1 MFQKPHFEFI
11 SVYFSRVKSYSG
23 LFAIH
28 KFQESKMEL
37 LIIGTG
43 YVGLVTGTCMAEM
56 GHHVICLDINEEKV
70 AQLNQGHIPIYE
82 PGLHDLLARNVE
94 SGRLKFTSSSPQAVA
109 ASKVC
114 FLCVDTPVAADG
126 SANLQQIRN
135 AATTIGTH
143 MTSDLLIVV
152 KSTVPPG
159 TAAIVQ
165 KTIQDILDER
175 GAHYAFD
182 VVSNPEFLKEGNA
195 VNDCLKPDRI
205 VIGTSSAQSSE
216 IMKEIYAPFMLN
228 HERLMIMDV
237 ASAEITKYASNIM
250 LAARISLM
258 NELAGICEKVGANI
272 DKVRQGVGSDSRIGY
287 QFLYA
292 GAGFGGSCL
301 PKDVKAMISFSKA
314 LDYDAEMLKS
324 INSVNERQKH
334 VIFKKMSAYFEKKGG
349 LAGKTFAILG
359 LSFKPDTDD
368 LREASALVLID
379 ELLKAGASVR
389 LFDPVAM
396 SVAKKT
402 VVPGDK
408 VFYAKDEISAAEGC
422 DAMVLM
428 TEWKQFRFLDFE
440 KISPMLKKMVFF
452 DGRNQYSPEK
462 MQKLGFD
469 YISIG
474 KKNAYA
480 AKRTAEKKEIPVAPC

>member
-1 MFQKPHFEFI
+1 
-11 SVYFSRVKSYSG
+11 
-23 LFAIH
+23 
-28 KFQESKMEL
+28 MEI

-70 AQLNQGHIPIYE
+70 AQLNQGIIPIYE
-82 PGLHDLLARNVE
+82 PGLHELLMRNVA
-94 SGRLKFTSSSPQAVA
+94 SGRLKFTSSYPQSLTD
-109 ASKVC
+109 SKVC

-126 SANLQQIRN
+126 SANLHQIRSAS
-135 AATTIGTH
+135 AAIGAH
-143 MTSDLLIVV
+143 MSGDLLIVV

-159 TAAIVQ
+159 TASVVQ
-165 KTIQDILDER
+165 KTVQEALDER
-175 GAHYAFD
+175 GVLYGFD

-195 VNDCLKPDRI
+195 VNDCLKPDRV
-205 VIGTSSAQSSE
+205 VIGTNRAESSE

-272 DKVRQGVGSDSRIGY
+272 DKVRLGVGSDSRIGY

-292 GAGFGGSCL
+292 GAGYGGSCL
-301 PKDVKAMISFSKA
+301 PKDVKAMISFA
-314 LDYDAEMLKS
+314 NGLGYNAEMLQS
-324 INSVNERQKH
+324 INRVNERQKH
-334 VIFKKMSAYFEKKGG
+334 VIFGKMKAYFEKAGG

-368 LREASALVLID
+368 LREASALVLIE

-396 SVAKKT
+396 PAAKKA
-402 VVPGDK
+402 VPPGER
-408 VFYAKDEISAAEGC
+408 VFYAKDEISAADGC
-422 DAMVLM
+422 DAIVLM

-440 KISPMLKKMVFF
+440 KVSTVLKKMVFF
-452 DGRNQYSPEK
+452 DGRNQYSPDK
-462 MQKLGFD
+462 MQKIGFD

-480 AKRTAEKKEIPVAPC
+480 DSLKKTETQIPVTP

>member
-1 MFQKPHFEFI
+1 MD
-11 SVYFSRVKSYSG
+11 
-23 LFAIH
+23 
-28 KFQESKMEL
+28 L

-56 GHHVICLDINEEKV
+56 GHHVICLDINEDKV
-70 AQLNQGHIPIYE
+70 AKLNQGDIPIYE
-82 PGLHDLLARNVE
+82 PGLHELLARNVE
-94 SGRLKFTSSSPQAVA
+94 SGRLKFTSNYRSAVENSS
-109 ASKVC
+109 VC
-114 FLCVDTPVAADG
+114 FLCVDTPVNPDG
-126 SANLQQIRN
+126 SANLAQIAN
-135 AATTIGTH
+135 ASSSIA
-143 MTSDLLIVV
+143 MNMDAEKLIVV

-159 TAAIVQ
+159 TALFVK
-165 KTIQDILDER
+165 KTISDVLKKR
-175 GAHYAFD
+175 GADYAFD
-182 VVSNPEFLKEGNA
+182 IVSNPEFLKEGNA

-205 VIGTSSAQSSE
+205 VIGAEKPETVE

-237 ASAEITKYASNIM
+237 ASAEVTKYASNIM

-258 NELAGICEKVGANI
+258 NELAGLCENVGANI

-292 GAGFGGSCL
+292 GTGYGGSCL

-314 LDYDAEMLKS
+314 LGYKAELIES
-324 INSVNERQKH
+324 IDRVNERQKH
-334 VIFKKMSAYFEKKGG
+334 VIFEKMRAYFEDKGG
-349 LAGKTFAILG
+349 VAGKTFAILG

-368 LREASALVLID
+368 LREAPALVLIE
-379 ELLKAGASVR
+379 ELLKHKANVQ

-396 SVAKKT
+396 PAAKKI
-402 VVPGDK
+402 VPPSDQVK
-408 VFYAKDEISAAEGC
+408 YAKDEVAAADQA
-422 DAMVLM
+422 DAIVLM

-440 KISPMLKKMVFF
+440 KIAPIMKKKVFF

-480 AKRTAEKKEIPVAPC
+480 ATLSPKSIKVPVAP